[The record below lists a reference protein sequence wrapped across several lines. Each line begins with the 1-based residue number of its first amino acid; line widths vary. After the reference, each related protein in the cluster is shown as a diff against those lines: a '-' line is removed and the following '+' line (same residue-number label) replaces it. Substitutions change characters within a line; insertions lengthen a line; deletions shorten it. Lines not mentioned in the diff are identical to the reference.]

1 MVIHSM
7 VGILTVGT
15 IPIIIIVI
23 WYIYYR
29 YINPLIIIPLLRL
42 HGACPESSGVG
53 SLKALIFK
61 VEPRSSS
68 VSSSRLSPW
77 IRWMA
82 SVFRWMALDGLNDFN
97 GWL

>member
-1 MVIHSM
+1 MVYIF
-7 VGILTVGT
+7 IY
-15 IPIIIIVI
+15 I
-23 WYIYYR
+23 YIYYR
-29 YINPLIIIPLLRL
+29 YINPLISIPLLRL

-68 VSSSRLSPW
+68 VSSSTNEPMDPMDGQRVWL
-77 IRWMA
+77 
-82 SVFRWMALDGLNDFN
+82 WMALDDFN

>member
-1 MVIHSM
+1 MVYIF
-7 VGILTVGT
+7 I
-15 IPIIIIVI
+15 
-23 WYIYYR
+23 YIYYR
-29 YINPLIIIPLLRL
+29 YINPLISIPLLRL

-68 VSSSRLSPW
+68 VSSSTNEPMDPMDGQRVWL
-77 IRWMA
+77 
-82 SVFRWMALDGLNDFN
+82 WMALDDFN